1 MTNLKPKVPFLWPE
15 PRVREGITAYEHNPP
30 FSELALGAISFFGV
44 ISALTSHGVD
54 VLEAWLERNH
64 GLKASLI
71 VAVYPTC
78 ATNRSDLDRL
88 QALAERYADRLTAHI
103 WPLQQV
109 TDRSI
114 STLCFLAKDSD
125 RFHITTGSAE
135 DLGLD
140 PRLGGHLNFVFRAHP
155 ALVDVFK
162 CQFDWLWANSYEIR
176 SGCATAIPDL
186 VLPKGSEEG
195 SRVWQAYIDILAGI
209 PANDEIRRVV
219 AHLNSET
226 GDVTIESSE
235 GETLPSPTDQ
245 IGITK
250 LDPIAE
256 RVAHLYEQGTLVSID
271 KLSRIPPLDAPLD
284 PNVFGDAAELV
295 RGNVKRTVSLRVSV
309 IDKKTLRDIEACRQ
323 GLRTLLTKFTFGL
336 ADNMRW
342 MPDAA
347 RPLFE
352 AELSRTNEEGQ
363 KLISGLTC
371 GNVDAFLKAK
381 HDTLVADLNAMYSQL
396 GRPGQV
402 TPDVIAKVLESLKD
416 RLEKAQSTNF
426 MPKLSYSSVT
436 FTSTDNAFASPW
448 GQAYSLLSDV
458 AAFPRKAQ
466 SDSFFFRGL
475 KTSKR
480 VLLNAM
486 NVVDDAL
493 LRDSGTLELEDRCK
507 AELDILSRIEKA
519 PIESKLRCELVLKIV
534 DGAPYA
540 SIEEELKK
548 KSMRGEADRA
558 ET

>member
-1 MTNLKPKVPFLWPE
+1 MTNLKPQVPFLWPE
-15 PRVREGITAYEHNPP
+15 PRVREGIAIYEDNPP
-30 FSELALGAISFFGV
+30 FGELALGAISFFGV
-44 ISALTSHGVD
+44 ISALTSQGVD

-64 GLKASLI
+64 DLKASVI
-71 VAVYPTC
+71 VAVYPTG

-88 QALAERYADRLTAHI
+88 QALVERAADRLIAHI

-114 STLCFLAKDSD
+114 SALCFLAKDSGVV
-125 RFHITTGSAE
+125 HITAGSSE

-140 PRLGGHLNFVFRAHP
+140 PWLGGHLNFVFRADP
-155 ALVDVFK
+155 CLVEAFK
-162 CQFDWLWANSYEIR
+162 RHFDWLWVNSCEIL
-176 SGCATAIPDL
+176 SNGATAIPDL

-195 SRVWQAYIDILAGI
+195 SRVWQAYIDNLAGI
-209 PANDEIRRVV
+209 PANDEMPRVV
-219 AHLNSET
+219 AHVDPET
-226 GDVTIESSE
+226 GDVTIESPE
-235 GETLPSPTDQ
+235 GDTLPAPTDQ
-245 IGITK
+245 LGITK

-284 PNVFGDAAELV
+284 PSVFGDAAELV
-295 RGNVKRTVSLRVSV
+295 RGNVKRTVSLRASV
-309 IDKKTLRDIEACRQ
+309 IDKKTLKNIEARRQ

-342 MPDAA
+342 IPAAA
-347 RPLFE
+347 RALFE
-352 AELSRTNEEGQ
+352 AELGRINKEGQ
-363 KLISGLTC
+363 KLISDLIC
-371 GNVDAFLKAK
+371 GNVDAFLETKREA
-381 HDTLVADLNAMYSQL
+381 LVADLNAMYSQL

-402 TPDVIAKVLESLKD
+402 TPDVVAKVLQSMKE

-426 MPKLSYSSVT
+426 MPKLSYSSIS

-458 AAFPRKAQ
+458 AVFPRKAQ

-475 KTSKR
+475 KTSKK

-486 NVVDDAL
+486 NVADDAL

-507 AELDILSRIEKA
+507 TELDILSRIEKA
-519 PIESKLRCELVLKIV
+519 PIASKLRCELVLKII
-534 DGAPYA
+534 DGAPIA

-548 KSMRGEADRA
+548 RSMRGEADSA
-558 ET
+558 GT